1 MKVAFRGNVP
11 HVACG
16 RVAQRIFGVRS
27 HIKLNEGRFYNFFK
41 FCKCSLVADKRLRS
55 GLKALQ
61 AQGNALGRL
70 ATAIAPRK
78 GKSVS
83 IKVGSIN

>member
-27 HIKLNEGRFYNFFK
+27 HTKLNEGRFYNFFK

-55 GLKALQ
+55 GLKAQQ
-61 AQGNALGRL
+61 AHS
-70 ATAIAPRK
+70 P
-78 GKSVS
+78 GKRP
-83 IKVGSIN
+83 G